1 VSLPEAP
8 LPEETDGGEPEPG
21 VLITSDSE
29 RSSLLVSAI
38 LLRLRSLWP
47 WIVVAVVAWLG
58 WKEVQRIDLLAV
70 RDVLRGTRAELLLAL
85 LAFTG
90 FNLALAGLYDV
101 TALGSPDRPPRI
113 EDRWTVGVATF
124 AWSNFLTMGP
134 LAGPA
139 LRLWL
144 YKPLG
149 VEGHRSRSALSAIMA
164 AFSMGLA
171 GWCVAAAIP
180 LPATLDSLA
189 ARLALGALAVGIT
202 AAILRLLPRLPV
214 LPKSFRE
221 WEGRPSAL
229 AAVAAADWF
238 LAWVVFHL
246 AIFGFHSDVDPVL
259 SLKSF
264 FLGQLIG
271 LASLIP
277 GGLGSAD
284 AYWILTL
291 ATAAGGHDRLLAS
304 LILYRAVY
312 YLLPWIFASLYL
324 LGQMVSAGR
333 RTRVFIR
340 TAMAGYAFLCGV
352 VLLGSAATPAL
363 ADRLA
368 FLNRS
373 VPLAVVEISHWVSV
387 LLGFFLL
394 VISRGLLRGYRSSH
408 RLALALFVAG
418 ALTTF
423 VKGLDFEEALFSLG
437 ALTLLLIF
445 RRTFQ
450 HAGRLQPPVEFIVSV
465 GLFAVV
471 LFVAVGFGSYAVPG
485 LPAAFNFEPSAQ
497 PARFLRALIVLVSA
511 ALAAA
516 FHYAQRA
523 RAHDRLPAPEEIDRA
538 LSASRLH
545 ARSTNPLLVAAGDK
559 ALFWPEAGEGGEGEP
574 GPRRAADEFIAYRT
588 FGRFLIAYSDP
599 VCAAGNERQILSAFL
614 EEASARDH
622 DVILYQI
629 SGGLLPVAHDFGFS
643 FFKLG
648 EEGIVNLDRFD
659 LKGNKAKKW
668 RHAINR
674 VEKEGGRFEIVQ
686 GEALRALLPEMRR
699 ISDAWLERKQGAE
712 KGFSIGRFDEEYLA
726 RFPCA
731 LVRDGS
737 GRLGGFANIL
747 EGKEGEEISVD
758 LMRYLPPK
766 DGAGFLEDV
775 IEYLFLQLML
785 HGKERGFARFN
796 LGMAPLSSV
805 GELQWARP
813 FERLAHLFFRH
824 GEHWFNFQGLR
835 RFKEKFEPEWEPRYM
850 AYPRPWDWPAAV
862 TSTAV
867 LIAGGWPALLFSRR
881 RPA

>member
-1 VSLPEAP
+1 VSDPEALLP
-8 LPEETDGGEPEPG
+8 GEPSPEENDPESA
-21 VLITSDSE
+21 ITSESE
-29 RSSLLVSAI
+29 RSSLLYSAI
-38 LLRLRSLWP
+38 LLRLRAIWP
-47 WIVVAVVAWLG
+47 WLVVGVVAWLG
-58 WKEVQRIDLLAV
+58 WQEVQRIDLLAV
-70 RDVLRGTRAELLLAL
+70 RQVLHDTRAGLLLAL

-101 TALGSPDRPPRI
+101 AALGPLDRPPRM
-113 EDRWTVGVATF
+113 EDRWGVGVVTF
-124 AWSNFLTMGP
+124 AWSNFLTLGP

-149 VEGHRSRSALSAIMA
+149 VEGKRSRSALSAIMA
-164 AFSMGLA
+164 SFSLGLL
-171 GWCVAAAIP
+171 GWCAAAAVP
-180 LPATLDSLA
+180 LPEEIESFA
-189 ARLALGALAVGIT
+189 ARVALGVIAAGI
-202 AAILRLLPRLPV
+202 AAGVLRILPRLPL
-214 LPKSFRE
+214 LPRTFRA
-221 WEGRPSAL
+221 WEGSSPAL
-229 AAVAAADWF
+229 AAVAAADWL

-246 AIFGFHSDVDPVL
+246 AVFGIHSDIAPAL
-259 SLKSF
+259 SLRAF
-264 FLGQLIG
+264 FLGQVIG

-284 AYWILTL
+284 AYWILVL
-291 ATAAGGHDRLLAS
+291 GTAAGGHDRLLAS

-312 YLLPWIFASLYL
+312 YFLPWVLASLFL

-340 TAMAGYAFLCGV
+340 TAMAGYAFLCGM

-368 FLNRS
+368 FLQRS
-373 VPLAVVEISHWVSV
+373 VPLAVVELSHWVSV

-408 RLALALFVAG
+408 RLALALFLAG

-423 VKGLDFEEALFSLG
+423 LKGLDFEEALFSLG
-437 ALTLLLIF
+437 AVTLLLIF

-450 HAGRLQPPVEFIVSV
+450 HAGRLQPPVEFMVSV

-471 LFVAVGFGSYAVPG
+471 LFVAVGFGSFAVPG
-485 LPAAFNFEPSAQ
+485 LPAAFSHFGPTHQAAQ
-497 PARFLRALIVLVSA
+497 FLRALIVLIFA

-516 FHYAQRA
+516 FHYAQRS
-523 RAHDRLPAPEEIDRA
+523 RVQDRLPDADEIGRA
-538 LSASRLH
+538 LEVSRRQ
-545 ARSTNPLLVAAGDK
+545 ARSTNPLLVAARDK
-559 ALFWPEAGEGGEGEP
+559 ALFWPKPRNGSSGAEGGEEG
-574 GPRRAADEFIAYRT
+574 FIAYRT

-599 VCAAGNERQILSAFL
+599 VCPPGAERQILADFL
-614 EEASARDH
+614 EEASSRDH

-629 SGGLLPVAHDFGFS
+629 SPTLLPAAHDFGFT

-648 EEGIVNLDRFD
+648 EEGIVDLSRFD

-668 RHAINR
+668 RHAVNR
-674 VEKEGGRFEIVQ
+674 VEKEGGIFEIVQ

-699 ISDAWLERKQGAE
+699 VSDAWLKIKQGAE

-731 LVRDGS
+731 VVRDGT
-737 GRLGGFANIL
+737 GAIAGFANLL
-747 EGKEGEEISVD
+747 EGRPGGEISVD
-758 LMRYLPPK
+758 LMRYLPGK
-766 DGAGFLEDV
+766 EGQGLLEDV
-775 IEYLFLQLML
+775 IEYLFIQVML
-785 HGKERGFARFN
+785 HAKERGFTRFN

-805 GELQWARP
+805 GELHWARP
-813 FERLAHLFFRH
+813 LERLAHLFFRH

-835 RFKEKFEPEWEPRYM
+835 RFKEKFEPDWEPRYM
-850 AYPRPWDWPAAV
+850 AYPRPWDWPVAV

-881 RPA
+881 RSA